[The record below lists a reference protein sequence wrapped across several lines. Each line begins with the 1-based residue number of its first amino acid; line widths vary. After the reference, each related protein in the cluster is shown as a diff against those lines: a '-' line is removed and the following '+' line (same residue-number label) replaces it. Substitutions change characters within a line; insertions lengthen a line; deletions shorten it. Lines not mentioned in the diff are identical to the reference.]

1 MYKFPTVP
9 EVPSVDGLL
18 SAGAAEEERL
28 ARLKAKSATVP
39 PPSMPAAKPDP
50 APPRGTTTR

>member
-28 ARLKAKSATVP
+28 KAAKAKTV
-39 PPSMPAAKPDP
+39 
-50 APPRGTTTR
+50 APPKPSTHESVPVAVRPKVSG

>member
-28 ARLKAKSATVP
+28 ARLKAKPVP
-39 PPSMPAAKPDP
+39 VLPAAKAAANPN
-50 APPRGTTTR
+50 PPPNLPKTAS